1 MSEFWDMSGWTPC
14 EAYGHRY
21 AYSTD
26 PAGFFYGSCV
36 DCDEECVED
45 A

>member
-1 MSEFWDMSGWTPC
+1 MSDWTPC

-21 AYSTD
+21 RYETD

-36 DCDEECVED
+36 DCGDDCGEESDRD